1 MSWIQNFFTSRDN
14 NISGNSYVGQAG
26 RLFYN
31 SDNNALYVSD
41 GTTVGGVPI
50 VGTLLSA
57 TAIATGANAVLID
70 SATPIIITGMTTT
83 PSAGTYIVNFN
94 SQFVVDDTSSLTLQ
108 AKADL
113 IALYDAIV
121 ALPDPITSHAVIYGN
136 GETLSPGNYVL
147 AGAISIAG
155 QLTLDADG
163 DPDAVFVLRSS
174 AGAFSTAA
182 GAEVIL
188 INGATSNNVWFA
200 SAGASSTGANTVLK
214 GSMITEVAVSTG
226 ADTQIEGRM
235 LAINGA
241 GGVGA
246 ASIITAPTGT
256 SVLTLGQLDLFNIF
270 CGTGGITN
278 TGASEIQLS
287 IGTNA
292 GSITG
297 FDTAT
302 VGGSIIPGGSSSL
315 TIFRCAI
322 YVDGVIVQDSLRS
335 TSRPF
340 VAETFEFPIVL
351 QTVITVAAGQTVDVR
366 AYSELGIQTL
376 GPRMALT
383 LLPINN

>member
-1 MSWIQNFFTSRDN
+1 MSFIQNLFSSREN
-14 NISGNSYVGQAG
+14 NTDSNTYVGQEG

-31 SDNNALYVSD
+31 SATNAFYIGD
-41 GTTVGGVPI
+41 GTTVGGRPVS
-50 VGTLLSA
+50 T
-57 TAIATGANAVLID
+57 TAAAITRSNNAVLID
-70 SATPIIITGMTTT
+70 SQTPIIITDMTAT
-83 PSAGTYIVNFN
+83 PPAGSYLVNFN
-94 SQFVVDDTSSLTLQ
+94 SQFVVDDTSSLTSQ

-155 QLTLDADG
+155 QLRLDADG
-163 DPDAVFVLRSS
+163 DPDAVFVFRSS

-182 GAEVIL
+182 SAEVIL

-241 GGVGA
+241 AGVGA
-246 ASIITAPTGT
+246 TSILTAPTGT
-256 SVLTLGQLDLFNIF
+256 SVLTLGLLSLFNIF
-270 CGTGGITN
+270 CGTGGISN

-292 GSITG
+292 GAITG

-302 VGGSIIPGGSSSL
+302 VSGSIIPGGSPTL
-315 TIFRCAI
+315 TVFRVGVYI
-322 YVDGVIVQDSLRS
+322 DGVIIPDSLRS

-340 VAETFEFPIVL
+340 EAETFEFPIVL
-351 QTVITVAAGQTVDVR
+351 QTVATVTAGQTIDVR
-366 AYSELGIQTL
+366 AYSELGIQTV
-376 GPRMALT
+376 GPRMSLVYT
-383 LLPINN
+383 PILV

>member
-14 NISGNSYVGQAG
+14 NTNGNTYVGQEG

-31 SDNNALYVSD
+31 SDTNALYVSD
-41 GTTVGGVPI
+41 GTTVGGIPVS
-50 VGTLLSA
+50 TTA
-57 TAIATGANAVLID
+57 TAITRSNNAVLID
-70 SATPIIITGMTTT
+70 SQTPIIITDMTVT
-83 PSAGTYIVNFN
+83 PPAGSYLVNFN
-94 SQFVVDDTSSLTLQ
+94 SQFVVDDTSSLTSQ

-155 QLTLDADG
+155 QLTLDAGG
-163 DPDAVFVLRSS
+163 DPDAVFVFRSS

-182 GAEVIL
+182 SAEVIL

-241 GGVGA
+241 AGVGA
-246 ASIITAPTGT
+246 TSILTAPTGT
-256 SVLTLGQLDLFNIF
+256 SVLTLGLLSLFNIF
-270 CGTGGITN
+270 CGDGGISN

-287 IGTNA
+287 VGTNA
-292 GSITG
+292 GTITG

-302 VGGSIIPGGSSSL
+302 VGGSIIPGGASTL
-315 TIFRCAI
+315 TVFRTGVYI
-322 YVDGVIVQDSLRS
+322 DGVIIQDSLRS

-340 VAETFEFPIVL
+340 IAETFEFPIVL
-351 QTVITVAAGQTVDVR
+351 QTVATITAGQTIDVR
-366 AYSELGIQTL
+366 AYSELGIQTV
-376 GPRMALT
+376 GPRMSFVYT
-383 LLPINN
+383 PILM

>member
-1 MSWIQNFFTSRDN
+1 MSFIQNFFTSRDN
-14 NISGNSYVGQAG
+14 NTDGNTYVGQEG

-31 SDNNALYVSD
+31 SATNALYIGD
-41 GTTVGGVPI
+41 GNTVGGIPVS
-50 VGTLLSA
+50 TTA
-57 TAIATGANAVLID
+57 TAITRGNNAVLID
-70 SATPIIITGMTTT
+70 SQTPIIITDMTAT
-83 PSAGTYIVNFN
+83 PPAGSYLVNFN
-94 SQFVVDDTSSLTLQ
+94 SQFVVDDTSSLTSQ
-108 AKADL
+108 AKTDL

-155 QLTLDADG
+155 QLTLDAGD
-163 DPDAVFVLRSS
+163 DPDAVFVFRSS

-182 GAEVIL
+182 SAEVIL

-200 SAGASSTGANTVLK
+200 SAGAASTGANTVLK

-235 LAINGA
+235 LAIDGA
-241 GGVGA
+241 AGVGA
-246 ASIITAPTGT
+246 TSILTAPTGT
-256 SVLTLGQLDLFNIF
+256 SVLTLGILDLFNIF
-270 CGTGGITN
+270 CGTGNISN

-292 GSITG
+292 GAITG

-302 VGGSIIPGGSSSL
+302 VGGSIIPGGSSTL
-315 TIFRCAI
+315 TVFRVGVYI
-322 YVDGVIVQDSLRS
+322 DGVIIPDSLRS

-351 QTVITVAAGQTVDVR
+351 QTVATITAGQTIDVR
-366 AYSELGIQTL
+366 AYSELGIQTV
-376 GPRMALT
+376 GPRMSFVYTPILT
-383 LLPINN
+383 

>member
-1 MSWIQNFFTSRDN
+1 MSFIQNLFSSREN
-14 NISGNSYVGQAG
+14 NTDSNTYVGQEG

-31 SDNNALYVSD
+31 SATNAFYIGD
-41 GTTVGGVPI
+41 GTTVGGKPVS
-50 VGTLLSA
+50 T
-57 TAIATGANAVLID
+57 TAAAITRSNNAVLID
-70 SATPIIITGMTTT
+70 SQTPIIITDMTAT
-83 PSAGTYIVNFN
+83 PPAGSYLVNFN
-94 SQFVVDDTSSLTLQ
+94 SQFVVDDTSSLTSQ

-155 QLTLDADG
+155 QLRLDADG
-163 DPDAVFVLRSS
+163 DPDAVFVFRSS

-182 GAEVIL
+182 SAEVIL

-241 GGVGA
+241 AGVGA
-246 ASIITAPTGT
+246 TSILTAPTGT
-256 SVLTLGQLDLFNIF
+256 SVLTLGLLSLFNIF
-270 CGTGGITN
+270 CGTGGISN

-287 IGTNA
+287 IGTNDGA
-292 GSITG
+292 ITG

-302 VGGSIIPGGSSSL
+302 VSGSIIPGGSPTL
-315 TIFRCAI
+315 TVFRVGVYI
-322 YVDGVIVQDSLRS
+322 DGVIIPDSLRS

-340 VAETFEFPIVL
+340 EAETFEFPIVL
-351 QTVITVAAGQTVDVR
+351 QTVATVTAGQTIDVR
-366 AYSELGIQTL
+366 AYSELGIQTV
-376 GPRMALT
+376 GPRMSLVYT
-383 LLPINN
+383 PILV

>member
-1 MSWIQNFFTSRDN
+1 MSFIQNLFSSREN
-14 NISGNSYVGQAG
+14 NTDSNTYVGQEG

-31 SDNNALYVSD
+31 SATNAFYIGD
-41 GTTVGGVPI
+41 GTTVGGKPVS
-50 VGTLLSA
+50 T
-57 TAIATGANAVLID
+57 TAAAITRSNNAVLID
-70 SATPIIITGMTTT
+70 SQTPIIITDMTAT
-83 PSAGTYIVNFN
+83 PPAGSYLVNFN
-94 SQFVVDDTSSLTLQ
+94 SQFVVDDTSSLTSQ

-155 QLTLDADG
+155 QLILDADG
-163 DPDAVFVLRSS
+163 DPDAVFVFRSS

-182 GAEVIL
+182 SAEVIL

-241 GGVGA
+241 AGVGA
-246 ASIITAPTGT
+246 TSILTAPTGT
-256 SVLTLGQLDLFNIF
+256 SVLTLGLLSLFNIF
-270 CGTGGITN
+270 CGTGGISN

-287 IGTNA
+287 IGTNDGA
-292 GSITG
+292 ITG

-302 VGGSIIPGGSSSL
+302 VGGSIIPGGAPTL
-315 TIFRCAI
+315 TVFRVGVYI
-322 YVDGVIVQDSLRS
+322 DGVIIPDSLRS

-340 VAETFEFPIVL
+340 EAETFEFPIVL
-351 QTVITVAAGQTVDVR
+351 QTVATVTAGQTIDVR
-366 AYSELGIQTL
+366 AYSELGIQTV
-376 GPRMALT
+376 GPRMSLVYT
-383 LLPINN
+383 PILV

>member
-1 MSWIQNFFTSRDN
+1 MSFIQNLFSSREN
-14 NISGNSYVGQAG
+14 NTDSNTYVGQEG

-31 SDNNALYVSD
+31 SATNAFYIGD
-41 GTTVGGVPI
+41 GTTVGGKPVS
-50 VGTLLSA
+50 T
-57 TAIATGANAVLID
+57 TAAAITRSNNAVLID
-70 SATPIIITGMTTT
+70 SQTPIIITDMTAT
-83 PSAGTYIVNFN
+83 PPAGSYLVNFN
-94 SQFVVDDTSSLTLQ
+94 SQFVVDDTSSLTSQ

-155 QLTLDADG
+155 QLILDADG
-163 DPDAVFVLRSS
+163 DPDAVFVFRSS

-182 GAEVIL
+182 SAEVIL

-241 GGVGA
+241 AGVGA
-246 ASIITAPTGT
+246 TSILTAPTGT
-256 SVLTLGQLDLFNIF
+256 SVLTLGLLSLFNIF
-270 CGTGGITN
+270 CGTGGISN

-292 GSITG
+292 GAITG

-302 VGGSIIPGGSSSL
+302 VSGSIIPGGSPTL
-315 TIFRCAI
+315 TVFRVGVYI
-322 YVDGVIVQDSLRS
+322 DGVIIPDSLRS

-340 VAETFEFPIVL
+340 EAETFEFPIVL
-351 QTVITVAAGQTVDVR
+351 QTVATVTAGQTIDVR
-366 AYSELGIQTL
+366 AYSELGIQTV
-376 GPRMALT
+376 GPRMSLVYT
-383 LLPINN
+383 PILV

>member
-1 MSWIQNFFTSRDN
+1 MSFIQNLFSSREN
-14 NISGNSYVGQAG
+14 NTDSNTYVGQEG

-31 SDNNALYVSD
+31 SATNAFYIGD
-41 GTTVGGVPI
+41 GTTVGGKPVS
-50 VGTLLSA
+50 T
-57 TAIATGANAVLID
+57 TAAAITRSNNAVLID
-70 SATPIIITGMTTT
+70 SQTPIIITDMTAT
-83 PSAGTYIVNFN
+83 PPAGSYLVNFN
-94 SQFVVDDTSSLTLQ
+94 SQFVVDDTSSLTSQ

-155 QLTLDADG
+155 QLRLDADG
-163 DPDAVFVLRSS
+163 DPDAVFVFRSS

-182 GAEVIL
+182 SAEVIL

-241 GGVGA
+241 AGVGA
-246 ASIITAPTGT
+246 TSILTAPTGT
-256 SVLTLGQLDLFNIF
+256 SVLTLGLLSLFNIF
-270 CGTGGITN
+270 CGTGGISN

-292 GSITG
+292 GAITG

-302 VGGSIIPGGSSSL
+302 VSGSIIPGGSPTL
-315 TIFRCAI
+315 TVFRVGVYI
-322 YVDGVIVQDSLRS
+322 DGVIIPDSLRS

-340 VAETFEFPIVL
+340 EAETFEFPIVL
-351 QTVITVAAGQTVDVR
+351 QTVATVTAGQTIDVR
-366 AYSELGIQTL
+366 AYSELGIQTV
-376 GPRMALT
+376 GPRMSLVYT
-383 LLPINN
+383 PILV

>member
-1 MSWIQNFFTSRDN
+1 MSFIQNLFSSREN
-14 NISGNSYVGQAG
+14 NTDSNTYVGQEG

-31 SDNNALYVSD
+31 SATNAFYIGD
-41 GTTVGGVPI
+41 GTTVGGKPVS
-50 VGTLLSA
+50 TTA
-57 TAIATGANAVLID
+57 TAITRSNNAVLID
-70 SATPIIITGMTTT
+70 SQTPIIITDMTAT
-83 PSAGTYIVNFN
+83 PPAGSYLVNFN
-94 SQFVVDDTSSLTLQ
+94 SQFVVDDTSSLTSQ

-155 QLTLDADG
+155 QLLLDADG
-163 DPDAVFVLRSS
+163 DPDAVFVFRSS

-182 GAEVIL
+182 SAEVIL

-241 GGVGA
+241 AGVGA
-246 ASIITAPTGT
+246 TSILTAPTGT
-256 SVLTLGQLDLFNIF
+256 SVLTLGLLSLFNIF
-270 CGTGGITN
+270 CGTGGISN

-292 GSITG
+292 GAITG

-302 VGGSIIPGGSSSL
+302 VSGSIIPGGSPTL
-315 TIFRCAI
+315 TVFRVGVYI
-322 YVDGVIVQDSLRS
+322 DGVIIPDSLRS

-340 VAETFEFPIVL
+340 EAETFEFPIVL
-351 QTVITVAAGQTVDVR
+351 QTVATVTAGQTIDVR
-366 AYSELGIQTL
+366 AYSELGIQTV
-376 GPRMALT
+376 GPRMSLVYT
-383 LLPINN
+383 PILV